1 MSSIFVIVVVV
12 SFLFG
17 VRKPLYG
24 CIAGTIAAGI
34 SYYLFIEESFD
45 LLMFFVVTAVG
56 LLLSLLVAYFS
67 SWFFSGFRGGKRHTG
82 PSMIGGFGKGET
94 AHRSSGIIHSDEERE
109 GMRPEHRKK

>member
-34 SYYLFIEESFD
+34 SYYLFIENFD
-45 LLMFFVVTAVG
+45 LLIFFIVIVVG
-56 LLLSLLVAYFS
+56 LLLSLLAAYFS
-67 SWFFSGFRGGKRHTG
+67 SWFFSKLDNKLSDFGAARQASNTFLIFGFELAICDAK
-82 PSMIGGFGKGET
+82 
-94 AHRSSGIIHSDEERE
+94 ALA
-109 GMRPEHRKK
+109 

>member
-34 SYYLFIEESFD
+34 SYYLFIESSD
-45 LLMFFVVTAVG
+45 LIIFFVVIAAG
-56 LLLSLLVAYFS
+56 MLLSLLVGYFS
-67 SWFFSGFRGGKRHTG
+67 SWFFSGFRGGRRHTG

-94 AHRSSGIIHSDEERE
+94 AHRGSGIIFSDEERE
-109 GMRPEHRKK
+109 GMKPEHRKK